1 MKIDLNILN
10 HLSDLEVGMN
20 IKNRGPILYVNYPP
34 LGQKMYPIGMPWISG
49 FGPMNSSSNP
59 LNQKGLMDPFIP
71 ISQIYPLIPMNQM
84 GGMYHKLFNISL
96 MIQPINIVTED
107 KDSINNLTGN
117 DNEPGYYYHDQRV
130 AAILPQNWRKRRKYE
145 GGYLNGK
152 RHGKGKEYFSNPSLL
167 QFEGE
172 YKSGLRNGYGKEY
185 SSIFDENFEVNA
197 ILSYEGEYLNGKRNR
212 NGKKYL
218 PDGTFKE
225 VKYVDGIEV

>member
-10 HLSDLEVGMN
+10 LLSDLELGMN
-20 IKNRGPILYVNYPP
+20 ITNRGPTFDMNYPP
-34 LGQKMYPIGMPWISG
+34 IGQKMYPIGMPRMSG

-59 LNQKGLMDPFIP
+59 LNLIGPFIP

-117 DNEPGYYYHDQRV
+117 DNEPGYYYHFQHV
-130 AAILPQNWRKRRKYE
+130 AAYLPKYWRKRRKYE

-152 RHGKGKEYFSNPSLL
+152 RHGKGKEYFSDPSLL

-185 SSIFDENFEVNA
+185 SSGFDENFVVNA
-197 ILSYEGEYLNGKRNR
+197 ILSYEGEYLNGKRNGT
-212 NGKKYL
+212 GKKYL
-218 PDGTFKE
+218 PDGTFIE